1 MPCVSLSPG
10 QTDEEVASVQ
20 GVRGGSV
27 ELACGSPPAPL
38 VAFWTFTPLGSRI
51 PRTVAVTSGA
61 EVKVEAGA
69 LALGTVSLR
78 NGSLVL
84 RELREAARGHF
95 LCQALHTTGGRLHT
109 TYSHFSLAVL
119 GEAQQGPGLEPC
131 ARCM

>member
-51 PRTVAVTSGA
+51 PRPVAVTSGA

-69 LALGTVSLR
+69 LALGTMSLR

-84 RELREAARGHF
+84 GELREAARGHF

-109 TYSHFSLAVL
+109 VYSHFSLAVL